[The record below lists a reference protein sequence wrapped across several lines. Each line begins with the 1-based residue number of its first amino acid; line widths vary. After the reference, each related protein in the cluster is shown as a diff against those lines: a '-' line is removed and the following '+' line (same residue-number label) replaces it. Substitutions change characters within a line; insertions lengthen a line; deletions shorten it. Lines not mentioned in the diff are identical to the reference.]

1 MFQKVENFSNA
12 RLAHIKGML
21 DYHSPANWRASKNK
35 LYILEEKLEIHLNMG
50 GFFEEQR
57 KRVKVEEYNLLHRK
71 ILQMYCCHWKQVTA
85 HNKGPPICF
94 KGVLCQILS
103 SNFYPL
109 SAFT

>member
-50 GFFEEQR
+50 G
-57 KRVKVEEYNLLHRK
+57 
-71 ILQMYCCHWKQVTA
+71 
-85 HNKGPPICF
+85 
-94 KGVLCQILS
+94 VL
-103 SNFYPL
+103 
-109 SAFT
+109 